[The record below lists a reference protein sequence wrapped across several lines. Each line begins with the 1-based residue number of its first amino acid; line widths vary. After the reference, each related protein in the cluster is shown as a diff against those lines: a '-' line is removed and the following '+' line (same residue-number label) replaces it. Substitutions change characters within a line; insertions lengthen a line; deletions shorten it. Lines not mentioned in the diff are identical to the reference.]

1 MLNFII
7 ARIEQAID
15 FIGLLVLPFWEDKR
29 EEIWMVQL
37 SISFKTSTKMTSIK
51 HNNRDLT
58 EEEFKQPQHQHIDQD
73 KIHENIYIKQE
84 PIKEAYE
91 KIFGSALE
99 EYNSKQTRKDRRIE
113 DYFQHVK
120 KSKTLDLQREFI
132 VGIGDKYDWDRIK
145 NSAEAKRWVG
155 EKLAEYV
162 EEFQERHPHLYI
174 YNAAVHLDEKGHPH
188 AHFNIIPVAEGYKKG
203 LSIQPS
209 FKKALQN
216 EGNFEKGR
224 HQLRVFKEQEVK
236 ILSEKMKSLGIERK
250 LVGTNDIKDMREYK
264 RLVRELEKEKE
275 AISEEVHKHREQALD
290 ELLEVE
296 DEIKANRETLSR
308 LKDSIQE
315 KREESAQLS
324 LEGEKTLSELSN
336 LQDRVKGL
344 ESEKR
349 GLESKIEAKSGEL
362 VRLDEKIEQQKSFLN
377 DLSREYALNPLPSEK
392 ERSYFFEVLEKAKK
406 TITGKIT
413 FDFDFVSQLKNY
425 IHSVN
430 EKIQGLIS
438 QNILLR
444 RQLEMKDTELGKV
457 KFDLKLAEAKN
468 KGFDDKFKTYKE
480 KADVLD
486 KLSDVLSEKEIELL
500 NDRIIALESSKT
512 FSVDR
517 DFQGPEL

>member
-1 MLNFII
+1 M
-7 ARIEQAID
+7 
-15 FIGLLVLPFWEDKR
+15 
-29 EEIWMVQL
+29 
-37 SISFKTSTKMTSIK
+37 
-51 HNNRDLT
+51 
-58 EEEFKQPQHQHIDQD
+58 
-73 KIHENIYIKQE
+73 
-84 PIKEAYE
+84 
-91 KIFGSALE
+91 
-99 EYNSKQTRKDRRIE
+99 
-113 DYFQHVK
+113 
-120 KSKTLDLQREFI
+120 
-132 VGIGDKYDWDRIK
+132 
-145 NSAEAKRWVG
+145 
-155 EKLAEYV
+155 
-162 EEFQERHPHLYI
+162 
-174 YNAAVHLDEKGHPH
+174 
-188 AHFNIIPVAEGYKKG
+188 
-203 LSIQPS
+203 SIQPS

-275 AISEEVHKHREQALD
+275 AISEEVQKHREQALD
-290 ELLEVE
+290 ELLEVA
-296 DEIKANRETLSR
+296 DEIKANRKTLSR

-362 VRLDEKIEQQKSFLN
+362 VQLDEKIEQQKSFLN

-392 ERSYFFEVLEKAKK
+392 ERSYFFEVLENAKK

-444 RQLEMKDTELGKV
+444 RQLEMKNTELGKV

-468 KGFDDKFKTYKE
+468 KGFEDKFNTYKE
-480 KADVLD
+480 KANVLD

>member
-15 FIGLLVLPFWEDKR
+15 LVGLLVLPFWEDKR
-29 EEIWMVQL
+29 EGIWMVQM

-145 NSAEAKRWVG
+145 NSTEAKRWVG

-236 ILSEKMKSLGIERK
+236 ILSEKMKSLGIEQK

-275 AISEEVHKHREQALD
+275 AISEKVHKHREQALD

-296 DEIKANRETLSR
+296 DEIKANRETLSK

-324 LEGEKTLSELSN
+324 LEGEKTLSN

-362 VRLDEKIEQQKSFLN
+362 MRLDEKIEQQKSFLN
-377 DLSREYALNPLPSEK
+377 NLSREYTLNPLPSEK
-392 ERSYFFEVLEKAKK
+392 ERSYFLEVLEKAKK

-425 IHSVN
+425 IHLVN

-457 KFDLKLAEAKN
+457 KFDLKLAEAKT
-468 KGFDDKFKTYKE
+468 KGFEDKFKTYKE
-480 KADVLD
+480 KADILD
-486 KLSDVLSEKEIELL
+486 KLSDVLTEKEIESL

>member
-1 MLNFII
+1 MTG
-7 ARIEQAID
+7 IE
-15 FIGLLVLPFWEDKR
+15 LKT
-29 EEIWMVQL
+29 VQ
-37 SISFKTSTKMTSIK
+37 
-51 HNNRDLT
+51 
-58 EEEFKQPQHQHIDQD
+58 KQSD
-73 KIHENIYIKQE
+73 
-84 PIKEAYE
+84 
-91 KIFGSALE
+91 G
-99 EYNSKQTRKDRRIE
+99 
-113 DYFQHVK
+113 
-120 KSKTLDLQREFI
+120 
-132 VGIGDKYDWDRIK
+132 W
-145 NSAEAKRWVG
+145 G

-290 ELLEVE
+290 ELWEVE
-296 DEIKANRETLSR
+296 DEIKANRETLSK

-324 LEGEKTLSELSN
+324 LEGEKTLSN

-377 DLSREYALNPLPSEK
+377 NLSREYTLNPLPSEK
-392 ERSYFFEVLEKAKK
+392 ERSYFLEVLEKAKK

-425 IHSVN
+425 IHLGN

-457 KFDLKLAEAKN
+457 KFDLKLAEAKT
-468 KGFDDKFKTYKE
+468 KGFEDKFKTYKE
-480 KADVLD
+480 KADILD
-486 KLSDVLSEKEIELL
+486 KLSDVLTEKEIESL
-500 NDRIIALESSKT
+500 NDRIIASESSKT

>member
-1 MLNFII
+1 M
-7 ARIEQAID
+7 
-15 FIGLLVLPFWEDKR
+15 
-29 EEIWMVQL
+29 
-37 SISFKTSTKMTSIK
+37 
-51 HNNRDLT
+51 
-58 EEEFKQPQHQHIDQD
+58 
-73 KIHENIYIKQE
+73 
-84 PIKEAYE
+84 
-91 KIFGSALE
+91 
-99 EYNSKQTRKDRRIE
+99 
-113 DYFQHVK
+113 
-120 KSKTLDLQREFI
+120 
-132 VGIGDKYDWDRIK
+132 
-145 NSAEAKRWVG
+145 G

-174 YNAAVHLDEKGHPH
+174 YNAAVHLDEKGH

-275 AISEEVHKHREQALD
+275 AISEKVHKHREQALD

-296 DEIKANRETLSR
+296 DEIKANRKTLSR
-308 LKDSIQE
+308 LEDSIQE
-315 KREESAQLS
+315 KREESAQIS

-377 DLSREYALNPLPSEK
+377 NLSREYTLNPLPSEK
-392 ERSYFFEVLEKAKK
+392 ERSYFLEVLEKAKK

-425 IHSVN
+425 IHLVN

-457 KFDLKLAEAKN
+457 KFDLKLAEAKT
-468 KGFDDKFKTYKE
+468 KGFEDKFKTYKE
-480 KADVLD
+480 KADILD
-486 KLSDVLSEKEIELL
+486 KLSDVLTEKEIESL

>member
-7 ARIEQAID
+7 AWIEQAID
-15 FIGLLVLPFWEDKR
+15 FVGLLVLPFLGGQGGRKFGWYNWAFLLKQVPR
-29 EEIWMVQL
+29 WRVSNTTIEIWQ
-37 SISFKTSTKMTSIK
+37 
-51 HNNRDLT
+51 

-99 EYNSKQTRKDRRIE
+99 EYNSKQTQKDRRIE

-145 NSAEAKRWVG
+145 NSTEAKRWVG

-174 YNAAVHLDEKGHPH
+174 YNAAVHLDEKGH

-275 AISEEVHKHREQALD
+275 AISEKVHKHREQALD

-296 DEIKANRETLSR
+296 DEIKANRETLSK

-324 LEGEKTLSELSN
+324 LEGEKTLSN
-336 LQDRVKGL
+336 LQDRKRSRKWKEGL
-344 ESEKR
+344 RIENR
-349 GLESKIEAKSGEL
+349 GQIGRVSATRRKNRAT
-362 VRLDEKIEQQKSFLN
+362 
-377 DLSREYALNPLPSEK
+377 K
-392 ERSYFFEVLEKAKK
+392 EFFEQFIKRIYSQSIAKWK
-406 TITGKIT
+406 RAKL
-413 FDFDFVSQLKNY
+413 FSW
-425 IHSVN
+425 SV
-430 EKIQGLIS
+430 
-438 QNILLR
+438 R
-444 RQLEMKDTELGKV
+444 
-457 KFDLKLAEAKN
+457 
-468 KGFDDKFKTYKE
+468 KG
-480 KADVLD
+480 
-486 KLSDVLSEKEIELL
+486 
-500 NDRIIALESSKT
+500 
-512 FSVDR
+512 
-517 DFQGPEL
+517 

>member
-15 FIGLLVLPFWEDKR
+15 LVGLLVLPFWEDKGGGN
-29 EEIWMVQL
+29 WMVQL

-58 EEEFKQPQHQHIDQD
+58 EEEFKQPQHQHIDRD
-73 KIHENIYIKQE
+73 KINENIYIKQE

-120 KSKTLDLQREFI
+120 KSKTLDVQREFI

-145 NSAEAKRWVG
+145 NSTEAKRWVG

-250 LVGTNDIKDMREYK
+250 LVGTNDIKDMHEYK

-275 AISEEVHKHREQALD
+275 AISEEVDKYKEQALD

-296 DEIKANRETLSR
+296 DEIKANRKTLSR
-308 LKDSIQE
+308 LEESIQE

-324 LEGEKTLSELSN
+324 LEGQEMLSKVRN

-344 ESEKR
+344 EDEKN
-349 GLESKIEAKSGEL
+349 GLETKIWGKSDEL
-362 VRLDEKIEQQKSFLN
+362 SQLDEKIEQQKGILN
-377 DLSREYALNPLPSEK
+377 NLSREYALNPLPSEK
-392 ERSYFFEVLEKAKK
+392 ERSYFFEVLENAKK

-425 IHSVN
+425 ISSVN

>member
-1 MLNFII
+1 
-7 ARIEQAID
+7 
-15 FIGLLVLPFWEDKR
+15 
-29 EEIWMVQL
+29 
-37 SISFKTSTKMTSIK
+37 MTSIK

-162 EEFQERHPHLYI
+162 EEFQQRHPHLYI

-250 LVGTNDIKDMREYK
+250 LVGTNDIKDM
-264 RLVRELEKEKE
+264 
-275 AISEEVHKHREQALD
+275 H
-290 ELLEVE
+290 
-296 DEIKANRETLSR
+296 
-308 LKDSIQE
+308 
-315 KREESAQLS
+315 
-324 LEGEKTLSELSN
+324 
-336 LQDRVKGL
+336 
-344 ESEKR
+344 
-349 GLESKIEAKSGEL
+349 
-362 VRLDEKIEQQKSFLN
+362 
-377 DLSREYALNPLPSEK
+377 
-392 ERSYFFEVLEKAKK
+392 
-406 TITGKIT
+406 
-413 FDFDFVSQLKNY
+413 
-425 IHSVN
+425 
-430 EKIQGLIS
+430 
-438 QNILLR
+438 
-444 RQLEMKDTELGKV
+444 
-457 KFDLKLAEAKN
+457 
-468 KGFDDKFKTYKE
+468 
-480 KADVLD
+480 
-486 KLSDVLSEKEIELL
+486 
-500 NDRIIALESSKT
+500 
-512 FSVDR
+512 
-517 DFQGPEL
+517 